1 MLSLKSFTWIALAA
15 LAIVLIGAGCSR
27 AMAKSKP
34 KSPYL
39 TLFAFNYSD
48 RYLYDT
54 RVDGTWMGGV
64 SAYTDSGSVMGPL
77 APRTDKPITLD
88 VRWKL
93 SGRYDLKTNTYEKV
107 GPLEPRSAQVTVR
120 QPYPADPHTLLLHF
134 YADGHVE
141 AELLERG
148 KDPWDLRREKIPEGH
163 IANQGL

>member
-54 RVDGTWMGGV
+54 RVDGKWMGGV

-77 APRTDKPITLD
+77 APRTDTPLTL
-88 VRWKL
+88 
-93 SGRYDLKTNTYEKV
+93 N
-107 GPLEPRSAQVTVR
+107 VTWNCPV
-120 QPYPADPHTLLLHF
+120 DTT
-134 YADGHVE
+134 
-141 AELLERG
+141 
-148 KDPWDLRREKIPEGH
+148 
-163 IANQGL
+163 

>member
-54 RVDGTWMGGV
+54 RVDGKWMGGV

-77 APRTDKPITLD
+77 RRAPTR
-88 VRWKL
+88 R
-93 SGRYDLKTNTYEKV
+93 S
-107 GPLEPRSAQVTVR
+107 PLTSPGNCPVDT
-120 QPYPADPHTLLLHF
+120 T
-134 YADGHVE
+134 
-141 AELLERG
+141 
-148 KDPWDLRREKIPEGH
+148 
-163 IANQGL
+163 